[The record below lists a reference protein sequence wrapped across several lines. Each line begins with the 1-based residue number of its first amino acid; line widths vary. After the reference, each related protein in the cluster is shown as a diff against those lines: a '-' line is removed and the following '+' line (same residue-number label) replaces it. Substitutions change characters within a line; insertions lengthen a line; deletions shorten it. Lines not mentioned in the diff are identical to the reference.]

1 MEPRD
6 DKTLGPLT
14 GRQLDC
20 MLLVKQ
26 GLSSKH
32 IARELGISHRTV
44 DQHIAAALETLGA
57 HSRIAAISELYRL
70 EAEEQTAVERPFMLH
85 ENRPAGENHVFGSKA
100 QPRLRAILPPFGGAV
115 YAASR
120 SQRIACIARITILCI
135 MLTSAFIL
143 AVMAVS
149 ELVNGFDR

>member
-1 MEPRD
+1 
-6 DKTLGPLT
+6 
-14 GRQLDC
+14 

-57 HSRIAAISELYRL
+57 RNRIAAISELYRL
-70 EAEEQTAVERPFMLH
+70 EAEEHTAATNQAFMLR
-85 ENRPAGENHVFGSKA
+85 EAGPRREIHVIGGRT
-100 QPRLRAILPPFGGAV
+100 QLRLRAILPPMGGAINT
-115 YAASR
+115 ASR
-120 SQRIACIARITILCI
+120 SQRVAWMARIAILCT

-149 ELVNGFDR
+149 EMASAFDR